1 METIRVPGIMKEISK
16 RLRTQGKSIGLVPT
30 MGSLHDGHM
39 FLVKRAKMDND
50 IVAVSIFVNPAQ
62 FGQNEDL
69 DKYPRDMD
77 SDMEKLAAAGVDILL
92 APEVSSIYPDS
103 YATYVEVRGISDKLC
118 GAFRPGHFTGVA
130 TVVNKLLNIVIP
142 TRAYF
147 GLKDFQQARVIE
159 KMISD
164 LNMNVEFVGCATV
177 RESDGLAMSSR
188 NRYLAADERSAA
200 TIIYRTLNAAA
211 GMVRAGAPPAEVR
224 GVMNDSLKSEPL
236 VSEIQYAGVYDPD
249 TLEDR
254 VSAGKKSLLAVA
266 LRLGKTRLIDNI
278 IVEA

>member
-1 METIRVPGIMKEISK
+1 METIRVPGIMKETSK

-30 MGSLHDGHM
+30 MGSLHAGHM
-39 FLVKRAKMDND
+39 FLVKRARMDND

-62 FGQNEDL
+62 FAQNEDL
-69 DKYPRDMD
+69 DKYPRDLD

-92 APEVSSIYPDS
+92 APEVSSIYPDG

-118 GAFRPGHFTGVA
+118 GAFRAGHFMGVA
-130 TVVNKLLNIVIP
+130 TVVNKLLNMVIP

-147 GLKDFQQARVIE
+147 GLKDFQQSRVIE

-188 NRYLAADERSAA
+188 NRYLADDERAAA
-200 TIIYRTLNAAA
+200 TIIYRTLDAAA
-211 GMVRAGAPPAEVR
+211 RMVRAGAPPAEIT
-224 GVMNDSLKSEPL
+224 GFMNNSLRSEPL

-254 VSAGKKSLLAVA
+254 IAAGKKSLLAVA
-266 LRLGKTRLIDNI
+266 VRIGRTRLIDNLL
-278 IVEA
+278 VEA

>member
-1 METIRVPGIMKEISK
+1 METIRVPGIMRETSK

-50 IVAVSIFVNPAQ
+50 IVAVSIFVNPTQ
-62 FGQNEDL
+62 FGRNEDL
-69 DKYPRDMD
+69 NKYPREID

-92 APEVSSIYPDS
+92 APEVSSIYPEG

-130 TVVNKLLNIVIP
+130 TVVNKLLNMVIP

-159 KMISD
+159 KMIYD
-164 LNMNVEFVGCATV
+164 LNLNVEFVGCATV

-188 NRYLAADERSAA
+188 NRYLNEDERAAA
-200 TIIYRTLNAAA
+200 TIIYTTLNAAA
-211 GMVRAGAPPAEVR
+211 GMVRDGRSPAEVN
-224 GVMNDSLKSEPL
+224 VFMNGNLKSEPL

-254 VSAGKKSLLAVA
+254 ISAGKKSLLAVA
-266 LRLGKTRLIDNI
+266 VRIGRTRLIDNLL
-278 IVEA
+278 VEA

>member
-1 METIRVPGIMKEISK
+1 MKETSK

-69 DKYPRDMD
+69 DKYPRDID
-77 SDMEKLAAAGVDILL
+77 KDMEKLAAAGVDMLL
-92 APEVSSIYPDS
+92 VPEVGSIYPDG

-118 GAFRPGHFTGVA
+118 GAFRPGHFIGVA
-130 TVVNKLLNIVIP
+130 TVVNKLLNMVIP

-164 LNMNVEFVGCATV
+164 LNLNVEFVGCATV

-188 NRYLAADERSAA
+188 NRYLAHDERAAA
-200 TIIYRTLNAAA
+200 TIIYMTLNTAA
-211 GMVRAGAPPAEVR
+211 GMVRAGAPPAEV
-224 GVMNDSLKSEPL
+224 GGFMNDNLKSEPL
-236 VSEIQYAGVYDPD
+236 VAEIQYAGVYDPD
-249 TLEDR
+249 TLGER
-254 VSAGKKSLLAVA
+254 IAAGKKSR
-266 LRLGKTRLIDNI
+266 RLGRKPLRIIPRIDNLL
-278 IVEA
+278 VEA